1 MVAGGAPV
9 QRTGSR
15 VARHHQCGVVPGCRD
30 ELRRATASHGPQR
43 ECPQMALR
51 NRDRIG
57 RAFETLARGLEPFVD
72 RQMYASPA
80 AGPDWFDRF
89 FRREGRSASKSDPYV
104 LLRAMTDHWEVFR
117 RELGRSAQNWA
128 NELVDTRNA
137 WAHNNTFSTD
147 DTHRALDTMERLL
160 EAVASGPEAADIRR
174 AKEELLSYGA
184 PTRGRPRRTQ
194 RTPTTGL
201 HILGLPSWREAALPR
216 VEVATGHFAE
226 AEFAADLAQVHRGNG
241 GPEYADPVEFFRRT
255 FLPQGLQALLTQALR
270 RLSRDPRGLPVI
282 GLQTNFGGGKTHS
295 LLSLY
300 HLLSGRELAA
310 FPNELQDA
318 IRIGAGITRLPAA
331 RRACLV
337 GTAISPSQPLSKE
350 DGTLVRTLWGELA
363 WQLGGRRS

>member
-1 MVAGGAPV
+1 
-9 QRTGSR
+9 
-15 VARHHQCGVVPGCRD
+15 
-30 ELRRATASHGPQR
+30 
-43 ECPQMALR
+43 MALR

-117 RELGRSAQNWA
+117 R
-128 NELVDTRNA
+128 D
-137 WAHNNTFSTD
+137 
-147 DTHRALDTMERLL
+147 
-160 EAVASGPEAADIRR
+160 R

-255 FLPQGLQALLTQALR
+255 FLTQGLQALLTQALR
-270 RLSRDPRGLPVI
+270 RLSRDPRGIPVI

-310 FPNELQDA
+310 FPNEGVRDA
-318 IRIGAGITRLPAA
+318 PCA
-331 RRACLV
+331 
-337 GTAISPSQPLSKE
+337 
-350 DGTLVRTLWGELA
+350 RTLTGT
-363 WQLGGRRS
+363 RP